1 MTAAYQYTTREMRM
15 VLVAAALSSFL
26 SPFLGSM
33 VNVAIPAIDAAYVA
47 TAESLAMLSTAY
59 LISSVMFMVPAARV
73 ADIVGRK
80 KIFLAEIFLLAV
92 SSVLAPHS
100 PSIEVLILCRILE
113 GVGVAV
119 ITSNSIALLS
129 AVYPPQKRGEVIG
142 YAMSAVFLGLSAGP
156 ILGGVLTQMLGWESI
171 FYFVVVLSVF
181 TFAAVWF
188 FHLARYPRKCR

>member
-129 AVYPPQKRGEVIG
+129 AVYPPQKRGAVIG

>member
-15 VLVAAALSSFL
+15 VLVTAALASFL

-33 VNVAIPAIDAAYVA
+33 VNVAIPAIGAAYVA

-80 KIFLAEIFLLAV
+80 KIFLAGIFLLAV

-113 GVGVAV
+113 GVGVAA
-119 ITSNSIALLS
+119 ITSN
-129 AVYPPQKRGEVIG
+129 
-142 YAMSAVFLGLSAGP
+142 
-156 ILGGVLTQMLGWESI
+156 
-171 FYFVVVLSVF
+171 
-181 TFAAVWF
+181 
-188 FHLARYPRKCR
+188 